1 MFNGTC
7 LYVIVRNVYLIVH
20 NTQCI
25 FNSTQFIFDSTQIY
39 QIEHKFNQLW

>member
-39 QIEHKFNQLW
+39 QIEHIFNQLW